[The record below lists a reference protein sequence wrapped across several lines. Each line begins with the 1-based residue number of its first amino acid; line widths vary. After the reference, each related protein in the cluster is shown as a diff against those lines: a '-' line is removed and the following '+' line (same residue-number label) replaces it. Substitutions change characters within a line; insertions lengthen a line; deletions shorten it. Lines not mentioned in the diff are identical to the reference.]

1 MTPTDDTNSTS
12 TSQALLDPG
21 LAVQADRRLIRANGR
36 SERFLL
42 VGVTA
47 PTVAPDPSRRRPPV
61 NLGFVLDRSG
71 SMGSQRKLGLA
82 RQAVL
87 EASHR
92 LDDPDRFS
100 VVVYD
105 NEVEVVMSGVLAS
118 AESKRLAA
126 TRLDTVDARGSTDLH
141 GGWLAGCEQVA
152 AGLQPDGVNRV
163 LLLTDGL
170 ANVGVTDHDEL
181 VSAAHDLRRRGVT
194 TSTFGVGTD
203 FDETL
208 LQGIADAGGGHF
220 YFIGDV
226 AQMRDHI
233 TSEVGETLEVVA
245 REVVLELTLPE
256 SVRVDSLSPF
266 RVERRGG
273 RALVFLGD
281 MVSGQALSLVL
292 RVTFDYGEIGREVG
306 IGVRIADRDGAFERA
321 RPALDPVTLAWTYAD
336 SPGERR
342 AAARPGRR
350 PRRRPPVR
358 RAGEAGGRAAQP
370 PGPVRRRGSCAR
382 RRPQAR
388 RGVRGIGSGAAR
400 DRGRA
405 PPRGA
410 GVRGGDA
417 RDGAQ
422 AAVLPGQ
429 PAVPGPDARR
439 EVAPARADRAGI
451 ARRPPAAAI
460 LRGHGVASRPPLS
473 PVLRRATAPDA
484 EGRLNGVTP
493 ALAGWAYLG
502 LAVHRLE
509 AGTCVG
515 TPADARER
523 LLIVLEGH
531 ARVEV
536 DDEDLGVLGSRATV
550 FDGPPATVVLVE
562 PGRSLIATAAAG
574 GALVAVASAPGGD
587 VAADGIPRTGGDPR
601 GGSWIRPLGAAR
613 APPAP
618 ARRRGGPAHRVRD
631 VHARPATGRAGR
643 RTSTTPTIRRSSRS
657 SRSSTSTGSRGRRA
671 SPSSGSTPPDGTLD
685 ETVTARRPA
694 TSSSSPAATTRSAAA
709 PDDDCYYLSV
719 MAGPTRAWHVTLDP
733 DHATEEA
740 SR

>member
-1 MTPTDDTNSTS
+1 MTTNDDPHATS
-12 TSQALLDPG
+12 SPQALLDPG

-42 VGVTA
+42 IGVTA

-118 AESKRLAA
+118 SESKRLAA
-126 TRLDTVDARGSTDLH
+126 SRLDTIDARGSTDLH

-170 ANVGVTDHDEL
+170 ANVGVTNHDEL

-256 SVRVDSLSPF
+256 SVRIDSLSPF

-321 RPALDPVTLAWTYAD
+321 RPALDPITLAWTYAD
-336 SPGERR
+336 SPANDTQPRDRDVDRVVARLFAERAKQEAVR
-342 AAARPGRR
+342 LNRQGQYDDAGRALEGVRKRVAAYAGSDPELREIVAELRLEVPVYAAAMP
-350 PRRRPPVR
+350 
-358 RAGEAGGRAAQP
+358 EM
-370 PGPVRRRGSCAR
+370 AR
-382 RRPQAR
+382 KQRFYQASLQSR
-388 RGVRGIGSGAAR
+388 SRM
-400 DRGRA
+400 
-405 PPRGA
+405 P
-410 GVRGGDA
+410 
-417 RDGAQ
+417 DG
-422 AAVLPGQ
+422 
-429 PAVPGPDARR
+429 
-439 EVAPARADRAGI
+439 
-451 ARRPPAAAI
+451 
-460 LRGHGVASRPPLS
+460 
-473 PVLRRATAPDA
+473 
-484 EGRLNGVTP
+484 
-493 ALAGWAYLG
+493 
-502 LAVHRLE
+502 
-509 AGTCVG
+509 
-515 TPADARER
+515 
-523 LLIVLEGH
+523 
-531 ARVEV
+531 
-536 DDEDLGVLGSRATV
+536 
-550 FDGPPATVVLVE
+550 
-562 PGRSLIATAAAG
+562 
-574 GALVAVASAPGGD
+574 
-587 VAADGIPRTGGDPR
+587 
-601 GGSWIRPLGAAR
+601 
-613 APPAP
+613 
-618 ARRRGGPAHRVRD
+618 
-631 VHARPATGRAGR
+631 
-643 RTSTTPTIRRSSRS
+643 SSR
-657 SRSSTSTGSRGRRA
+657 RQG
-671 SPSSGSTPPDGTLD
+671 
-685 ETVTARRPA
+685 
-694 TSSSSPAATTRSAAA
+694 
-709 PDDDCYYLSV
+709 
-719 MAGPTRAWHVTLDP
+719 
-733 DHATEEA
+733 
-740 SR
+740 